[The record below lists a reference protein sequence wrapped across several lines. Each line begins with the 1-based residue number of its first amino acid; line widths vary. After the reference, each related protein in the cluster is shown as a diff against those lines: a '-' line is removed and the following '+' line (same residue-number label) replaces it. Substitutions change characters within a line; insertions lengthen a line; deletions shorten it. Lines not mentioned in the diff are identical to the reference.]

1 MYGKIVYFVTIWIF
15 AALIYRPSPLCAAER
30 PEDGQINSWVESAIN
45 LDPRIMSMN
54 IEIQTLDGIV
64 TLSGKVKSLAARKFA
79 RLEAQKIN
87 GVAGV
92 IDNLE
97 VEPDYRPDT
106 DISADIMKKF
116 SESEVVARDRLNA
129 SVTNGLVTLF
139 GSVTSNVEKVE
150 ASNLASQVPGVKS
163 VDNQVLVKFE
173 LTRPDDEI
181 ADDVLAKINRD
192 VYLAGMPIKVSVRD
206 GNVSLNGSV
215 GNAFQKERAYNDAF
229 LVDNVVDVDNHLEVV
244 WQEEQGVRN
253 AVTAPTDSGLVRSV
267 EAELSQDLR
276 IRDPWEINVSADY
289 GMVTLEGKL
298 PTYHQKKIAEQDTKD
313 VIGVGWVENLITVE
327 SEKHSDKAIID
338 EAVSRLDADVY
349 VDADRI
355 DVKSD
360 GGIVTLTGTLNSTF
374 EKQRVIH
381 DIESIPG
388 IIDIKNDIQIDWL
401 KRYSDREIRQ
411 DLVDRLNANWDTSPV
426 MNQIFIAVE
435 NGKIILT
442 GVVNRWSQ
450 YNEVAR
456 IAFQT
461 SGVWSV
467 DNRLEVYGAEQ
478 DWKTRENSQARILN

>member
-1 MYGKIVYFVTIWIF
+1 M
-15 AALIYRPSPLCAAER
+15 
-30 PEDGQINSWVESAIN
+30 N
-45 LDPRIMSMN
+45 LDV
-54 IEIQTLDGIV
+54 QTLDGIV
-64 TLSGKVKSLAARKFA
+64 TLEGKVKSLAARKFA

-87 GVAGV
+87 GVTGV

-97 VEPDYRPDT
+97 VEPDYRPDSE
-106 DISADIMKKF
+106 ISADIMKGF
-116 SESEVVARDRLNA
+116 NESAVVAGDRLKA
-129 SVTNGLVTLF
+129 TVADGQVTLL

-150 ASNLASQVPGVKS
+150 ATNLASQVPGVKS
-163 VDNQVLVKFE
+163 VDNEIRVIFE
-173 LTRPDDEI
+173 LSRPDHEI

-192 VYLAGMPIKVSVRD
+192 VYLARMPIKVSVKD

-229 LVDNVVDVDNHLEVV
+229 LVDNVVDVDNHLKVI
-244 WQEEQGVRN
+244 WQEEEGVRN

-267 EAELSQDLR
+267 EDELYQDLR
-276 IRDPWEINVSADY
+276 IREPWAMTVTADY

-298 PTYHQKKIAEQDTKD
+298 PTYYQKKIAEQDAKD
-313 VIGVGWVENLITVE
+313 VVGVGWVENLITVG
-327 SEKHSDKAIID
+327 SEKHSDKAIMD

-349 VDADRI
+349 VDAERI

-360 GGIVTLTGTLNSTF
+360 QGNVTLTGTLNSTF
-374 EKQRVIH
+374 EKERALY

-388 IIDIKNDIQIDWL
+388 IRDIKNDIQIDWL
-401 KRYSDREIRQ
+401 KRYSDREIKQ

-426 MNQIFIAVE
+426 LKQIFIAVD

-442 GVVNRWSQ
+442 GIVNRWSQ
-450 YNEVAR
+450 YNEIAR

-478 DWKTRENSQARILN
+478 DWKARENNSQAGLLN